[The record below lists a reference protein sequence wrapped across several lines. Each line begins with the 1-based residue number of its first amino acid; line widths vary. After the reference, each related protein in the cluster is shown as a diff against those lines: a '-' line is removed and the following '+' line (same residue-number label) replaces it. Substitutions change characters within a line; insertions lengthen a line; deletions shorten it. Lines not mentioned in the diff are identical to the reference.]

1 MSQYPEARRP
11 RLLWFNAI
19 LTVALMAT
27 LIAGL
32 LPMPVLFMI
41 AFGIAMIVNY
51 PCIQEQKK
59 RIGAHAENILAVV
72 SLIFAAGV
80 FTGILSAPGWSTPCP
95 SLLAVIP
102 PALGLAT
109 ITALVSMPFTFFM
122 SNDAF
127 YYGVLP
133 ILTQAAA
140 ECGITPVEM
149 ARASIVGQ
157 PVHLLSPLVPSTY
170 LLVGLAKI
178 DFGDHQRFT
187 LKWAVLVCLAI
198 LAMALLLGLFP
209 Q

>member
-1 MSQYPEARRP
+1 
-11 RLLWFNAI
+11 
-19 LTVALMAT
+19 
-27 LIAGL
+27 
-32 LPMPVLFMI
+32 
-41 AFGIAMIVNY
+41 
-51 PCIQEQKK
+51 
-59 RIGAHAENILAVV
+59 
-72 SLIFAAGV
+72 
-80 FTGILSAPGWSTPCP
+80 
-95 SLLAVIP
+95 
-102 PALGLAT
+102 
-109 ITALVSMPFTFFM
+109 MPFTFFM

-140 ECGITPVEM
+140 EYGITPVEM

-209 Q
+209 CSVTDRDE